1 MKRILA
7 FTLSLVMAFSLFG
20 CNVKTKDD
28 VGGGGDDV
36 ELESIPLTLLG
47 QSANEKDLN
56 VIRDL
61 LAQQGFEVTIN
72 MQPDRGSYMSQIDA
86 GNYDIVFTGW
96 ASISGNGD
104 YAARGIFRS
113 DGDSN
118 LGGNIHDD
126 RLDQLID
133 EACTLTYEES
143 IPLYREIEEIL
154 IDEAYIAPLYV
165 GRKVEAYNKEVLDGD
180 TVGIYAS
187 RAEPFELFDFV
198 DESKRDTDTL
208 YLWQIENYYTTADPI
223 KSNENSTYM
232 TNFNMYTRLVN
243 FNDKM
248 EITTNSA
255 LSRDYAV
262 AEGNSEFYFILRD
275 DIYFAKVDN
284 STKQAVDSGV
294 RVGGED
300 VIFSLNRAKDKDS
313 VPNHATYSLHE
324 NIDTVELVTDIAQL
338 EGINDSSTG
347 TSILESLS
355 DQLDTPISELVANKA
370 DADNAAGKYQVVK
383 ITAKTAFPQMLN
395 FLGHHSASILCKEQV
410 ESINT
415 YDVATYDPATD
426 IAYGDPATVTE
437 GPEYNNQIWAS
448 GPYILVYKNDY
459 ELVMQKNPNY
469 MVGTEYEPKIKTI
482 SIKMIPDKDSAL
494 SALRSGE
501 VHMLNSLDVEKDS
514 VVEGDA
520 KLALKTQ
527 AGIAEKHLIFNTSE
541 NSVCSDINVRKAIQN
556 AMDQQAFIAVYDNS
570 VFPATSP
577 IGTIMDTGYTFTPDP
592 TVVKEYLI
600 KYFESKEQG

>member
-1 MKRILA
+1 MKRLTA
-7 FTLSLVMAFSLFG
+7 LVLCLLMTFSLFG
-20 CNVKTKDD
+20 CNVQTKTD
-28 VGGGGDDV
+28 VKGEGSDV

-61 LAQQGFEVTIN
+61 LTQQGFDVTIN

-86 GNYDIVFTGW
+86 GNYDITFTGW

-104 YAARGIFRS
+104 YATRGIFHS
-113 DGDSN
+113 EGDSN
-118 LGGNIHDD
+118 LGHNIHDD
-126 RLDQLID
+126 RLDELIE
-133 EACTLTYEES
+133 EAATLTYEES
-143 IPLYREIEEIL
+143 IPLYAEIEKIL

-165 GRKVEAYNKEVLDGD
+165 GTKVEAYNKEVVDGE
-180 TVGIYAS
+180 TVGIYAA

-232 TNFNMYTRLVN
+232 TNYNMYTRLVN
-243 FNDKM
+243 FNDQM

-262 AEGNSEFYFILRD
+262 AEGNQEFYFILRD
-275 DIYFAKVDN
+275 DIYFAMVDSN
-284 STKQAVDSGV
+284 KQAVDSGV
-294 RVGGED
+294 LVGGED
-300 VIFSLNRAKDKDS
+300 VVFSLDRAKDKDS

-324 NIDTVELVTDIAQL
+324 NIDTVEIVTDLSEL
-338 EGINDSSTG
+338 ENTMESATGST
-347 TSILESLS
+347 ILEALS
-355 DQLDTPISELVANKA
+355 DALDTPVSELVASK
-370 DADNAAGKYQVVK
+370 DEVDNASGKYQVVK
-383 ITAKTAFPQMLN
+383 ITAKSAFPQMLN

-410 ESINT
+410 EKINT

-437 GPEYNNQIWAS
+437 GPDYDNQIYAS

-482 SIKMIPDKDSAL
+482 SIKMIPDADSAL
-494 SALRSGE
+494 NALRSGE
-501 VHMLNSLDVEKDS
+501 VHMLNSLDVEKWS
-514 VVEGDA
+514 VVEGDE

-527 AGIAEKHLIFNTSE
+527 PGIAEKHLIFNTSE
-541 NSVCSDINVRKAIQN
+541 NSVCSDLNVRKAIQN
-556 AMDQQAFIAVYDNS
+556 AMDQNAFIAVYENS
-570 VFPATSP
+570 VFPVTSP
-577 IGTIMDTGYTFTPDP
+577 IGTIMDTGYSFTPDP
-592 TVVKEYLI
+592 SLVQGYLI
-600 KYFESKEQG
+600 EYFNSKQES